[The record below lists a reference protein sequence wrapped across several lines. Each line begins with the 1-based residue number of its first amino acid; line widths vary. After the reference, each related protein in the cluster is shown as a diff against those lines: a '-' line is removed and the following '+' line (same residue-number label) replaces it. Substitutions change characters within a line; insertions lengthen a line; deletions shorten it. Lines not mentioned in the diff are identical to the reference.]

1 MQRFDLYFEHDLLP
15 ASVLTVGLLAP
26 ERDAALLFEIAR
38 NRMEAFALPAGSRA
52 LRLQAE
58 HLPPFVP
65 AARDLFDTRPA
76 QAMPWTQLRER
87 LRARLGDDA
96 VQPLAVQADHRPE
109 CASGTQPA
117 AKPPAYWPLRPGW
130 LLDTPQPLRD
140 PRLRIVAGPERIES
154 GWWDQADARRDYYVV
169 ETAHGQRG
177 WAFRPRNDPHAP
189 WMLHGWFG

>member
-1 MQRFDLYFEHDLLP
+1 
-15 ASVLTVGLLAP
+15 
-26 ERDAALLFEIAR
+26 
-38 NRMEAFALPAGSRA
+38 
-52 LRLQAE
+52 
-58 HLPPFVP
+58 
-65 AARDLFDTRPA
+65 
-76 QAMPWTQLRER
+76 MPWTQLRER

-109 CASGTQPA
+109 RASGTQPA
-117 AKPPAYWPLRPGW
+117 VKPPSYWPLRPGW

-177 WAFRPRNDPHAP
+177 WAFRTRNDPHAP